1 MVRDDRQ
8 SRAPLLEALAKYLE
22 DGVVRF
28 HMPGHKGGRRLDP
41 MVSRLVG
48 EQAFTLDITGV
59 EGMDDLHQPQGVL
72 AQAQALLAGAFGAD
86 YSYFLINGTSSGVQ
100 ALLLTLCNPGD
111 KIIVP
116 RNMHKSMIAGV
127 IFSGAQPIFVAP
139 EVDAGRG
146 IALGVTPERVRE
158 TLARHPD
165 AKGVLFI
172 NPTYYGTTSD
182 LAGIVA
188 ALAPFGVPLVL
199 DEAHGPHFYFH
210 PEFPTPGLVAGAAAV
225 AQGMHKL
232 LGGLTQSS
240 VLHLKGESL
249 ERERLEASL
258 RLLQSTSASY
268 LLLASLDGARRQMV
282 LHGRRLLA
290 ETLARARR
298 AREEINKIPGLSCF
312 GREEAGRPGFADLDE
327 TKLTVTVKEL
337 GLTGQQV
344 ELILRYQ
351 YNLQVE
357 LSDLYNIL
365 LMVTIGTTDSDIEK
379 LLFALRD
386 LAARHREFAESRELL
401 ERAAGLL
408 REPMIPEMVL
418 LPREAFFHPSR
429 VVDLQA
435 AVGQVSAEVVTA
447 YPPGIPIVCPGERL
461 TPEIIDYLTLIR
473 EAGLRISGPRDA
485 TLETIRV
492 LQGSRV

>member
-1 MVRDDRQ
+1 VVNDEMKT
-8 SRAPLLEALAKYLE
+8 RAPLLEALANYLE

-28 HMPGHKGGRRLDP
+28 HMPGHKGGRNLDP
-41 MVSRLVG
+41 LVRRLVG
-48 EQAFTLDITGV
+48 EQAFALDITGV

-72 AQAQALLAGAFGAD
+72 AQAQDLLAEAFGAD
-86 YSYFLINGTSSGVQ
+86 YSYFLINGTSCGVQ

-127 IFSGAQPIFVAP
+127 IFSGAYPLFVAP
-139 EVDAGRG
+139 EVDAARG
-146 IALGVTPERVRE
+146 IALGVTPERIRKM
-158 TLARHPD
+158 LQRHPD
-165 AKGVLFI
+165 AKGVLLI

-182 LAGIVA
+182 LQGIKSAMV
-188 ALAPFGVPLVL
+188 PFGVPLVL

-210 PEFPTPGLVAGAAAV
+210 PGFPTPGLAAGAAAA

-240 VLHLKGESL
+240 VLHVKGESL
-249 ERERLEASL
+249 DRQRLESSL

-282 LHGRRLLA
+282 LNGRMLLD
-290 ETLARARR
+290 ETLSRARW

-312 GREEAGRPGFADLDE
+312 GRERAGTPGCADLDE
-327 TKLTVTVKEL
+327 TKLTVTVKDL

-365 LMVTIGTTDSDIEK
+365 LMVTIGTTDSDLEK
-379 LLFALRD
+379 LLFALREI
-386 LAARHREFAESRELL
+386 AARYREFAKNCELL
-401 ERAAGLL
+401 RRAEDLL
-408 REPMIPEMVL
+408 EEPMIPELVL
-418 LPREAFFHPSR
+418 LPREAFFRSAR
-429 VVDLQA
+429 VVNLPA
-435 AVGQVSAEVVTA
+435 AVGKISAEVVTA

-461 TPEIIDYLTLIR
+461 TSDIIDYLTLIK

-492 LQGSRV
+492 L